1 MKLQL
6 TSLAIGLFALLL
18 VACNKDDGKKNEPA
32 STGDVLICTSIVNP
46 DGSTGSCYLQ
56 LIDGIDE
63 ASYSNAN
70 AYPFSFSVMPQV
82 YNNWAFE
89 ASLMGEKQTL
99 ERYDRVEGQGL
110 IKGPALQMSDGACA
124 CQMAF
129 VSETKA
135 YVSIWNKGK
144 IYIINP
150 TSMTKTGEIDIAEY
164 GVEDSDPNP
173 AGMVLR
179 DDGLLFVSLNQ
190 IGGNQMP
197 YPDRPAADV
206 LIVDTETDKPLKMI
220 THTASGLSYP
230 SRPIDPRMMFID
242 EQGDI
247 YVGCMGYFGFM
258 PTHKSGFLRI
268 KKGSQEF
275 DADYAFTLPE
285 TAIEGAEHRA
295 DYLCAV
301 QYAGNGQLYA
311 LLQCNS
317 LHADPAN
324 PNYLADHTV
333 LPVLMDLRNKT
344 IKWLSDLPTGNN
356 FGGLGA
362 YNGKILFGLSS
373 TKAKGFHVYDP
384 ATGKGT
390 PNPVIS
396 TTGEPFFFA
405 HLGERW

>member
-1 MKLQL
+1 MSKQFTLM
-6 TSLAIGLFALLL
+6 AFGLCALLL
-18 VACNKDDGKKNEPA
+18 GACEKEGKKNEA
-32 STGDVLICTSIVNP
+32 ESSGDVLICTSIVNP
-46 DGSTGSCYLQ
+46 DGQTGSCYLQ
-56 LIDGIDE
+56 LINGIE
-63 ASYSNAN
+63 PATYSNAN
-70 AYPFSFSVMPQV
+70 AHPFSFGVSPQV
-82 YNNWAFE
+82 YKDWAFD

-99 ERYDRVEGQGL
+99 DRYDRVEGQGL
-110 IKGPALQMSDGACA
+110 IKGPSLQMTDGACA

-164 GVEDSDPNP
+164 GYEDSDPNP

-197 YPDRPAADV
+197 YPDRPCADV
-206 LIVDTETDKPLKMI
+206 LIIDTKTEKPLKMI
-220 THTASGLSYP
+220 TQSTSGMSYP
-230 SRPIDPRMMFID
+230 TRPIDPRMMFID

-247 YVGCMGYFGFM
+247 YIGCMGYFGFM
-258 PTHKSGFLRI
+258 PTYKAGFRRI
-268 KKGSQEF
+268 RKGSQEF
-275 DADYAFTLPE
+275 DPDYAFSLPE
-285 TAIEGAEHRA
+285 TPIGGVEHKA
-295 DYLCAV
+295 DYICAV
-301 QYAGNGQLYA
+301 QYAGNGHLYA
-311 LLQCNS
+311 LLQCYS
-317 LHADPAN
+317 LHPDPAN
-324 PNYLADHTV
+324 PNFLSDHTV
-333 LPVLMDLRNKT
+333 LPVLMDLRNMT
-344 IKWLSDLPTGNN
+344 IKALTDLPTGNN
-356 FGGLGA
+356 FNGLGA
-362 YNGKILFGLSS
+362 YNGKIVFGLSS
-373 TKAKGFHVYDP
+373 TKAKGFHIYDP